1 MKIIESIEQG
11 TQEWLELRLGKVTAS
26 KFIEVMTN
34 GRGGKPS
41 ATAKSYMIKLV
52 AEILRGQPMPF
63 FENDAMRWGTET
75 EPQARAMYE
84 LKNDVD
90 VKEVAFVEL
99 NEFVGVSPDGLVGD
113 EGLLEIKCPNTETQI
128 KRFLDGVGLPKE
140 YEAQVQG
147 QLWVT
152 GREWCDFEVFD
163 TRWRRPLCM
172 FVTRIERDE
181 QMIRQIEERSK
192 MFIGMIEERVSK
204 LNRIAMED

>member
-1 MKIIESIEQG
+1 MKIIESMEQG

-26 KFIEVMTN
+26 KFSEVMTN
-34 GRGGKPS
+34 GRGDKPS

-52 AEILRGQPMPF
+52 AEILRGQAMPF

-84 LKNDVD
+84 LRNDVD

-113 EGLLEIKCPNTETQI
+113 DGLLEIKCPNTETQI

-140 YEAQVQG
+140 YKAQVQG

-152 GREWCDFEVFD
+152 GRKWCDFVSFD
-163 TRWRRPLCM
+163 PRIDVEASYIQTR
-172 FVTRIERDE
+172 VYRDE
-181 QMIRQIEERSK
+181 EYIAKLEEKVTAFVEEMKEMINTLTGE
-192 MFIGMIEERVSK
+192 
-204 LNRIAMED
+204 

>member
-1 MKIIESIEQG
+1 MKIIESMEQG

-26 KFIEVMTN
+26 KFSEVMTN

-152 GREWCDFEVFD
+152 GRKWCDFVSFD
-163 TRWRRPLCM
+163 PRIDVEASYIQTR
-172 FVTRIERDE
+172 VYRDE
-181 QMIRQIEERSK
+181 EYIAKLEDKVTAFVEEMKEMINTLTGE
-192 MFIGMIEERVSK
+192 
-204 LNRIAMED
+204 

>member
-1 MKIIESIEQG
+1 MRIIENIRQNSD
-11 TQEWLELRLGKVTAS
+11 EWLELRVGKVTAS
-26 KFIEVMTN
+26 KFKDVMTN

-41 ATAKSYMIKLV
+41 ATAKTYMIKLV
-52 AEILRGQPMPF
+52 AEILRGEPMPF

-113 EGLLEIKCPNTETQI
+113 DGLLEIKCPNTETQI
-128 KRFLDGVGLPKE
+128 KRFIDNEGLPKD
-140 YEAQVQG
+140 YLAQVQG

-152 GREWCDFEVFD
+152 GRQWCDFVSFD
-163 TRWRRPLCM
+163 PRIDVKASYIQTR
-172 FVTRIERDE
+172 VYRDE
-181 QMIRQIEERSK
+181 EYIAELEEKVSIFVEEMKSMIN
-192 MFIGMIEERVSK
+192 K
-204 LNRIAMED
+204 LTGTK

>member
-1 MKIIESIEQG
+1 MKIIESMEQG

-26 KFIEVMTN
+26 KFSEVMTN

-128 KRFLDGVGLPKE
+128 KRFIDGVGLPKE

-152 GREWCDFEVFD
+152 GRKWCDFVSFD
-163 TRWRRPLCM
+163 PRIDVEASYIQTR
-172 FVTRIERDE
+172 VYRDE
-181 QMIRQIEERSK
+181 EYIAKLEEKVTAFVEEMKEMINTLTGE
-192 MFIGMIEERVSK
+192 
-204 LNRIAMED
+204 

>member
-26 KFIEVMTN
+26 KFSEVMTN

-152 GREWCDFEVFD
+152 GREWCDFVSFD
-163 TRWRRPLCM
+163 PRIDVEASYIQTR
-172 FVTRIERDE
+172 VYRDE
-181 QMIRQIEERSK
+181 EYIAKLEEKVTAFVEEMKEMINTLTGE
-192 MFIGMIEERVSK
+192 
-204 LNRIAMED
+204 

>member
-1 MKIIESIEQG
+1 MKIIESMEQG
-11 TQEWLELRLGKVTAS
+11 TQEWLELRLGRVTAS
-26 KFIEVMTN
+26 KFSEVMTN

-63 FENDAMRWGTET
+63 FESDAMRWGTET

-152 GREWCDFEVFD
+152 NRKWCDFVSFD
-163 TRWRRPLCM
+163 PRIDVEASYIQTR
-172 FVTRIERDE
+172 VYRDE
-181 QMIRQIEERSK
+181 EYIAKLEEKVTAFVEEMKEMINTLTGE
-192 MFIGMIEERVSK
+192 
-204 LNRIAMED
+204 

>member
-152 GREWCDFEVFD
+152 GREWCDFVSFD
-163 TRWRRPLCM
+163 PRIDVEASYIQTR
-172 FVTRIERDE
+172 VYRDE
-181 QMIRQIEERSK
+181 EYIAKLEEKVTAFVEEMKEMINTLTGE
-192 MFIGMIEERVSK
+192 
-204 LNRIAMED
+204 

>member
-1 MKIIESIEQG
+1 MKIIESMEQG
-11 TQEWLELRLGKVTAS
+11 SREWLDLRLGKVTAS
-26 KFIEVMTN
+26 KFSDVMTN
-34 GRGGKPS
+34 GRGGKHS
-41 ATAKSYMIKLV
+41 VTAKSYMIKLV

-63 FENDAMRWGTET
+63 FENDAMRFGTET

-128 KRFLDGVGLPKE
+128 KRFLDDVGLPKE

-152 GREWCDFEVFD
+152 GRKWCDFVSFD
-163 TRWRRPLCM
+163 PRIDVEASYIQTR
-172 FVTRIERDE
+172 VYRDE
-181 QMIRQIEERSK
+181 EYI
-192 MFIGMIEERVSK
+192 SK
-204 LNRIAMED
+204 LEEKVTAFVKEMKEMINTLTGE